1 MNANAIVQK
10 LWRLC
15 AVLRKDGITYQQYVT
30 ELTYLLFLKMMK
42 ERGRETGAIPVSC
55 RWSELAR
62 VNGLEQLEMYR
73 ASLVAL
79 GSTSS
84 RIGANDRLVLKPTD
98 TAGREERERYAD
110 ARPIPEMVQA
120 IFDNA
125 STFIREPQNLTT
137 LVAAIDD
144 LDWFSEERDQF
155 GDLYEGL
162 LQKNAE
168 ETKRGAGQYFTP
180 RVLIEVL
187 VRLMQPR
194 PGEVIQD
201 PASGTGGFL
210 IAADRYMKADTDG
223 YFDLPDSGAWQKAN
237 AFHGM
242 ENVAGTYRL
251 LLMNL
256 YLHDLAPEHVAM
268 GDTLS
273 DKGTRLGKADLIL
286 TNPPFGPAGGAPTR
300 DDLTV
305 TASVSSYQLP
315 FVEHCIRSLKPGGRA
330 AIVVPDNVLFE
341 DGRGKALRQ
350 MMMDWCD
357 LHTILRLPT
366 GIFYAQGVKTNVI
379 FLTRGKTETGNTD
392 EVWVYDLRAQ
402 MPKFGKTNQLTDA
415 HFTDFE
421 QAFGTDPNGAERGKD
436 EGEEGRW
443 RCFTRE
449 EIAAR
454 GDNLDISWLREAEEE
469 AEEGLTEP
477 DDIAAAILGHLQA
490 AMVEIEALSAELEE
504 TAPVDA
510 PEAAR

>member
-15 AVLRKDGITYQQYVT
+15 TVLRKDGITYQQYVT
-30 ELTYLLFLKMMK
+30 ELTYLLFLKMMA
-42 ERGRETGAIPVSC
+42 ERNRETGSLPIGM
-55 RWSELAR
+55 RWIDLVQA
-62 VNGLEQLEMYR
+62 NGLAKIELYR
-73 ASLVAL
+73 KTLVTLGAVSTRLGKDDVLALPPGDEASA
-79 GSTSS
+79 
-84 RIGANDRLVLKPTD
+84 
-98 TAGREERERYAD
+98 EERKRYAD
-110 ARPIPEMVQA
+110 ARPLPKMVQE

-137 LVAAIDD
+137 LVTAIDE

-180 RVLIEVL
+180 RPLISVL
-187 VRLMQPR
+187 VRLMQPK

-201 PASGTGGFL
+201 PAAGTGGFL
-210 IAADRYMKADTDG
+210 IAADRYMRARTDG
-223 YFDLPDSGAWQKAN
+223 YFALSPKEQEFQKHQ
-237 AFHGM
+237 AFRGM
-242 ENVAGTYRL
+242 ENVPGTLRL

-256 YLHDLAPEHVAM
+256 YLHDLDSDHVDL

-273 DKGTRLGKADLIL
+273 DKGTGLGRANLIL
-286 TNPPFGPAGGAPTR
+286 TNPPFGPAGGPPTR
-300 DDLTV
+300 QDLSV
-305 TASVSSYQLP
+305 TATVSSYQLP
-315 FVEHCIRSLKPGGRA
+315 FVEHCIRALQPGGRA

-379 FLTRGKTETGNTD
+379 FLTRGKTETSSTKAA
-392 EVWVYDLRAQ
+392 WIYDLRAQ
-402 MPKFGKTNQLTDA
+402 MPKFGKTTPLTEA
-415 HFTDFE
+415 HFEGFE
-421 QAFGTDPNGAERGKD
+421 QAFGNDPFGSERGPD
-436 EGEEGRW
+436 EGEAGRW
-443 RCFTRE
+443 RKFSRE

-454 GDNLDISWLREAEEE
+454 GDNLDVSWLREEEEE

-490 AMVEIEALSAELEE
+490 ATLEIEALMAELVE
-504 TAPVDA
+504 DLS
-510 PEAAR
+510 EAAR

>member
-30 ELTYLLFLKMMK
+30 ELTYLLFLKMMA
-42 ERGRETGAIPVSC
+42 ERNREDG
-55 RWSELAR
+55 
-62 VNGLEQLEMYR
+62 N
-73 ASLVAL
+73 
-79 GSTSS
+79 
-84 RIGANDRLVLKPTD
+84 
-98 TAGREERERYAD
+98 
-110 ARPIPEMVQA
+110 IPEEYRWEALVKAEPLQKLRLYREALTKLGDPEAGHPRMVQA

-137 LVAAIDD
+137 IVSAIDD
-144 LDWFSEERDQF
+144 LDWYSEERDQF

-187 VRLMQPR
+187 VRLMQPK

-201 PASGTGGFL
+201 PATGTGGFL
-210 IAADRYMKADTDG
+210 IAADKVMRKATDD
-223 YFDLPDSGAWQKAN
+223 YFDLSEKEQAFQKHQ
-237 AFHGM
+237 AFHGL
-242 ENVAGTYRL
+242 ENVPATLRL

-256 YLHDLAPEHVAM
+256 YLHNLDSDHVDL

-273 DKGTRLGKADLIL
+273 DKGKALGKADLIL

-305 TASVSSYQLP
+305 TAAVSSYQLP
-315 FVEHCIRSLKPGGRA
+315 FVEHCIRSLKLGGRA

-379 FLTRGKTETGNTD
+379 FFTRGKTESGNTKH
-392 EVWVYDLRAQ
+392 VWVYDLRAQ
-402 MPKFGKTNQLTDA
+402 MPKFGKTNQLTDD
-415 HFTDFE
+415 HFKAFE
-421 QAFGTDPNGAERGKD
+421 TVFGTNSYGTERGKD

-443 RCFTRE
+443 RCFSRE
-449 EIAAR
+449 VIAAR

-477 DDIAAAILGHLQA
+477 EDIAAAILGHLQA
-490 AMVEIEALSAELEE
+490 AMTEIEALSAELEE
-504 TAPVDA
+504 TAPVAA
-510 PEAAR
+510 PEAAE

>member
-15 AVLRKDGITYQQYVT
+15 TVLRKDGITYQQYVT
-30 ELTYLLFLKMMK
+30 ELTYLLFLKMMA
-42 ERGRETGAIPVSC
+42 ERNRETGSLPKTM
-55 RWSELAR
+55 RWADLVQA
-62 VNGLEQLEMYR
+62 NGLAKLELYR
-73 ASLVAL
+73 KTLVTL
-79 GSTSS
+79 GTVST
-84 RIGANDRLVLKPTD
+84 RLGKDDILILPPGDNATP
-98 TAGREERERYAD
+98 EERKRYAD
-110 ARPIPEMVQA
+110 ARPLPEMVQE

-137 LVAAIDD
+137 LVTAIDE
-144 LDWFSEERDQF
+144 LDWFSEDRDQF

-180 RVLIEVL
+180 RVLIELL
-187 VRLMQPR
+187 VRLMQPK

-201 PASGTGGFL
+201 PAAGTGGFL
-210 IAADRYMKADTDG
+210 IAADRFMRARSSD
-223 YFDLPDSGAWQKAN
+223 YFDIGEREQEFQKRQ

-242 ENVAGTYRL
+242 ENVPGTLRL

-256 YLHDLAPEHVAM
+256 YLHDIDSDHVHL

-273 DKGTRLGKADLIL
+273 DKGTALGRANLIL

-300 DDLTV
+300 QDLSV
-305 TASVSSYQLP
+305 TATVSSYQLP
-315 FVEHCIRSLKPGGRA
+315 FVEHCIRALRPGGRA

-379 FLTRGKTETGNTD
+379 FLTRGKTETGNTKA
-392 EVWVYDLRAQ
+392 VWIYDQRAQ
-402 MPKFGKTNQLTDA
+402 MPKFGKTTPLTQA
-415 HFTDFE
+415 HFEGFE
-421 QAFGTDPNGAERGKD
+421 KTFGTSPYGAERGPD
-436 EGEEGRW
+436 EGEAGRW
-443 RCFTRE
+443 RMFKRE
-449 EIAAR
+449 DIAAR
-454 GDNLDISWLREAEEE
+454 GDNLDIAWLREAEEE

-490 AMVEIEALSAELEE
+490 ATLEIEALMAELGDEL
-504 TAPVDA
+504 
-510 PEAAR
+510 PEAAE

>member
-15 AVLRKDGITYQQYVT
+15 TVLRKDGVTYQQYVT
-30 ELTYLLFLKMMK
+30 ELTYLLFLKMMA
-42 ERGRETGAIPVSC
+42 ERDRETGSLPVGM
-55 RWSELAR
+55 RWADLVQA
-62 VNGLEQLEMYR
+62 NGLSKLELYR
-73 ASLVAL
+73 KTLVTLGAVSTRLGKGDALVSPPNDSAS
-79 GSTSS
+79 T
-84 RIGANDRLVLKPTD
+84 
-98 TAGREERERYAD
+98 EERKRYAD
-110 ARPIPEMVQA
+110 ARLLPKMVQE

-137 LVAAIDD
+137 LVTAIDE

-187 VRLMQPR
+187 VRLMQPK

-201 PASGTGGFL
+201 PAAGTGGFL
-210 IAADRYMKADTDG
+210 IAADRYMRARTDD
-223 YFDLPDSGAWQKAN
+223 YFDLKDSGVWQKAN

-242 ENVAGTYRL
+242 ENVPGTLRL

-256 YLHDLAPEHVAM
+256 YLHDLDSDHVDL

-273 DKGTRLGKADLIL
+273 DKGKTLRRADLIL

-300 DDLTV
+300 DDLSV
-305 TASVSSYQLP
+305 TATVSSYQLP

-341 DGRGKALRQ
+341 DGRGKALRR
-350 MMMDWCD
+350 MIMDWCD

-366 GIFYAQGVKTNVI
+366 GIFYAQGVKTNVL
-379 FLTRGKTETGNTD
+379 FLTRGKTETGNTK
-392 EVWVYDLRAQ
+392 VTWIYDLRAQ
-402 MPKFGKTNQLTDA
+402 MPKFGKTTPLTEA
-415 HFTDFE
+415 HFKGFVRAYGE
-421 QAFGTDPNGAERGKD
+421 DPNGAKRGPD

-443 RCFTRE
+443 RRFSRADIT
-449 EIAAR
+449 AR
-454 GDNLDISWLREAEEE
+454 GDSLDLSWLRGAEEE
-469 AEEGLTEP
+469 AEEGLIEP
-477 DDIAAAILGHLQA
+477 EDIAAAILGHLQV
-490 AMVEIEALSAELEE
+490 AMLELEALGEELAGEL
-504 TAPVDA
+504 
-510 PEAAR
+510 PEAAQ

>member
-15 AVLRKDGITYQQYVT
+15 TVLRKDGITYQQYVT
-30 ELTYLLFLKMMK
+30 ELTYLLFLKMMA
-42 ERGRETGAIPVSC
+42 ERNRETGSLPKSM
-55 RWSELAR
+55 RWAD
-62 VNGLEQLEMYR
+62 
-73 ASLVAL
+73 LVAANGIAKLELYRKTLVTL
-79 GSTSS
+79 GATST
-84 RIGANDRLVLKPTD
+84 RLGENDALILPPPEN
-98 TAGREERERYAD
+98 ASPEERKRYAD
-110 ARPIPEMVQA
+110 ARGLPDMVQE

-137 LVAAIDD
+137 LVTAIDE
-144 LDWFSEERDQF
+144 LDWFSEDRDQF

-180 RVLIEVL
+180 RVLIEVM
-187 VRLMQPR
+187 VRLMQPQ

-201 PASGTGGFL
+201 PAAGTGGFL
-210 IAADRYMKADTDG
+210 IASDSYMRARTDN
-223 YFDLPDSGAWQKAN
+223 YFDLGEKQQAFQKHH
-237 AFHGM
+237 AFRGM
-242 ENVAGTYRL
+242 ENVPGTLRL

-256 YLHDLAPEHVAM
+256 YLHDLDSDQVHL

-273 DKGTRLGKADLIL
+273 PKGTTLGKADLIL

-300 DDLTV
+300 DDLVV

-315 FVEHCIRSLKPGGRA
+315 FVEHCIRALKPGGRA

-341 DGRGKALRQ
+341 DGRGRQLRQ

-379 FLTRGKTETGNTD
+379 FLTRGRTETGNTKS
-392 EVWVYDLRAQ
+392 VWIYDLRAQ
-402 MPKFGKTNQLTDA
+402 MPKFGKTTPLTEA
-415 HFTDFE
+415 HFEGFE
-421 QAFGTDPNGAERGKD
+421 AAFGTDPHGKKRGAD
-436 EGEEGRW
+436 EGEQGRW
-443 RCFTRE
+443 RRFSRAD
-449 EIAAR
+449 ILAR
-454 GDNLDISWLREAEEE
+454 GDNLDISWLREAEDE
-469 AEEGLTEP
+469 AEDGLVEP

-490 AMVEIEALSAELEE
+490 ALTEIEALTAELGDEL
-504 TAPVDA
+504 
-510 PEAAR
+510 PEVAE